1 METVARLGPESTSK
15 NHGPHV
21 DLGVPMHSLDKERLK
36 PFFGFGAWWD
46 VVTVRD
52 NHDGPIWKL
61 EMTNRPI

>member
-1 METVARLGPESTSK
+1 
-15 NHGPHV
+15 
-21 DLGVPMHSLDKERLK
+21 MHSLDKERLK